1 MILMGFN
8 DDCLWMIF
16 SWFKGYYNDFKW
28 WFLKK
33 GMMIEWWLNDEWK
46 NAFGKGQF
54 SHNEWKND
62 LGKGQF
68 SLNEW
73 RKI

>member
-1 MILMGFN
+1 MV
-8 DDCLWMIF
+8 
-16 SWFKGYYNDFKW
+16 
-28 WFLKK
+28 LKK

-73 RKI
+73 LNDLSYSYWMFIELNDYKLLLPKVF